1 LSNRLLMRDRHQR
14 EQLVSWF
21 KRSRRAKLPVPEH
34 PVYGLRV
41 GMNRATLVE
50 RLGPPPQA
58 MTDKEL
64 DAKDE
69 VTVSLSAG
77 GSSGPKPEKE
87 WWLYE
92 DVPSSGHDIRVVMT
106 GGKLESVKVVN
117 TRERR
122 TIWSLE

>member
-1 LSNRLLMRDRHQR
+1 
-14 EQLVSWF
+14 
-21 KRSRRAKLPVPEH
+21 
-34 PVYGLRV
+34 
-41 GMNRATLVE
+41 MNKATLIE

-64 DAKDE
+64 DATYD
-69 VTVSLSAG
+69 VTVTFSAE

-92 DVPSSGHDIRVVMT
+92 NVPSSGHDIRVVVT
-106 GGKLESVKVVN
+106 GGKLKSVEVVN